1 MSRLPVPDPRTMTP
15 EQRAIYERRGG
26 RVDGPGGVLMWVP
39 EIAEP
44 ADALITMLRNG
55 KLDRRPYRIMCMV
68 IARTWSADYVF
79 NLHHKGALEAGVAPD
94 VIEAI
99 RTRGVPSFARADER
113 IVYELVNELLTTHG
127 LGTDTYDRAVGTFG
141 LEHTIEL
148 VAGIGVYST
157 ICMLLRAFDVTVPEG
172 QPRLP

>member
-1 MSRLPVPDPRTMTP
+1 
-15 EQRAIYERRGG
+15 
-26 RVDGPGGVLMWVP
+26 
-39 EIAEP
+39 
-44 ADALITMLRNG
+44 
-55 KLDRRPYRIMCMV
+55 
-68 IARTWSADYVF
+68 
-79 NLHHKGALEAGVAPD
+79 
-94 VIEAI
+94 
-99 RTRGVPSFARADER
+99 
-113 IVYELVNELLTTHG
+113 VNELLTTHG